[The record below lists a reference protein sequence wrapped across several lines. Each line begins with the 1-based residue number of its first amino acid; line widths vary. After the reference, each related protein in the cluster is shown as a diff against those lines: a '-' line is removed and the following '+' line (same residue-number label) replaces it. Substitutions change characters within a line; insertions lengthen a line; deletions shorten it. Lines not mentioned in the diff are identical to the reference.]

1 MTAQTPTMPHR
12 EVFVR
17 RRLFCLFL
25 PIIVL
30 GMFVF
35 MWASM
40 QTLTVNGLSIA
51 GFVIAAASIITA
63 ALDAGE
69 RS

>member
-1 MTAQTPTMPHR
+1 MTTQTMPHR

-25 PIIVL
+25 PMVAL

-51 GFVIAAASIITA
+51 GFVIAAASIVTA
-63 ALDAGE
+63 AWDAGE